1 MFNAIKRYGPYVY
14 VLLCTYVLIGTLAT
28 NAVVLEKLEA
38 LEAIE
43 AQQEN
48 LRDELSEQVHA
59 YEQMRLAAGK

>member
-28 NAVVLEKLEA
+28 NEVVLEKLEA

-48 LRDELSEQVHA
+48 LRDELAEQVYA
-59 YEQMRLAAGK
+59 YDQIIAAKR